1 MLRNTLLVIH
11 IAAAGIWLGASAT
24 QMVVAPMLTRQSG
37 EVAAAWMT
45 ASMSLAKRLY
55 PVAGAVVFAAGI
67 GLVLVSDSY
76 GFSDMFV
83 GIGIVV
89 VVLGGILGTRVFGP
103 AAAQAADA
111 YGSGDTTAGRAASTK
126 IARFGLLDIALL
138 LVAIT
143 AMVARWDV

>member
-1 MLRNTLLVIH
+1 MRNVMLVTH
-11 IAAAGIWLGASAT
+11 IAAAGIWLGASVT

-45 ASMSLAKRLY
+45 ASMNLAKRLY
-55 PVAGAVVFAAGI
+55 PVAGVVILAAGI
-67 GLVLVSDSY
+67 GLVLVSDVY
-76 GFSDMFV
+76 GFADVFV

-89 VVLGGILGTRVFGP
+89 IILAGILGGRVFGP

-111 YGSGDTTAGRAASTK
+111 YRSGDTTAGRAASVK
-126 IARFGLLDIALL
+126 IARFGILDVVLL

-143 AMVARWDV
+143 AMVAKWGV

>member
-1 MLRNTLLVIH
+1 MRNVLLVIH
-11 IAAAGIWLGASAT
+11 IAAAGAWLGASVT
-24 QMVVAPMLTRQSG
+24 QMVVAPMLTRQSA
-37 EVAAAWMT
+37 EVASAWMT

-55 PVAGAVVFAAGI
+55 PIAGGVVFAAGI
-67 GLVLVSDSY
+67 ALVLVSDIY
-76 GFSDMFV
+76 GFSDVFV

-126 IARFGLLDIALL
+126 IARFGLLDVVLL

-143 AMVARWDV
+143 AMVAKWGV